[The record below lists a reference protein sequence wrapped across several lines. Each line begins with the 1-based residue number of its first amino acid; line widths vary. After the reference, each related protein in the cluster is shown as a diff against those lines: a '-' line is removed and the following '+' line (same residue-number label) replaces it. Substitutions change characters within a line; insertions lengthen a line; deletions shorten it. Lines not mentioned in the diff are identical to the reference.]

1 MPYSFVIFPE
11 RALFVVTC
19 TGVVTDADLYDFR
32 ASIMV
37 EPRLEQAVKRIYDVR
52 QVSKATFSP
61 FTFWRML
68 SSGEPPP
75 GTMRAFV
82 LPPGGV
88 KSWAYRTALR
98 MSIIGNS
105 SRIFHEMREALDWL
119 QLEHDEVFT
128 SEAAKRVG
136 DIP

>member
-1 MPYSFVIFPE
+1 
-11 RALFVVTC
+11 
-19 TGVVTDADLYDFR
+19 
-32 ASIMV
+32 MV
-37 EPRLEQAVKRIYDVR
+37 EPRLEQTIKRLYDVR
-52 QVSKATFSP
+52 QVRKATFSP

-75 GTMRAFV
+75 GTRRAFV
-82 LPPGGV
+82 LPPCGV
-88 KSWAYRTALR
+88 KSWVYRTALR
-98 MSIIGNS
+98 MSAIGNS
-105 SRIFHEMREALDWL
+105 SRIFYEMREALDWL